1 MIKKIK
7 IAVYKLLKKS
17 EKWTKTDM
25 IYLAKGGFWLTLGQ
39 GISSVSSFLLA
50 IAFANLLPKE
60 IYGTYKYI
68 MSIVSLLAI
77 PTLSGMNTAIVQA
90 VARGYEGSVF
100 PAFKTKVKW
109 GLLGGLASLVLAGYY
124 YFQGNNVLTIAFLIT
139 SIFIPLMDPLNIYTS
154 YLVGKKDFKKSQKYD
169 ILTKIISTILIIVLI
184 FFNKNI
190 HLIILAYLSIHTI
203 LRFIFFAKTIKNK
216 DKKNKTNDIDLGA
229 IKYGKKLTLINII
242 DTISKY
248 IDKLLLFHFFGSTSL
263 AVYSMAIAPIE
274 QINGMIKKIGE
285 LILPKF
291 SEKKENEIKSGLP
304 QKILLFLFIIIAIII
319 LYFLIAPY
327 FYKIFLPQYIE
338 SIRYSRMYSIYTITI
353 IAIIPFLFFKSQK
366 KGKELF
372 IINILSAF
380 IQVIMYIILIPK
392 NGIIGI
398 ISAKIISSSIITI
411 ISFLLMYKKDIKVF
425 SSK

>member
-1 MIKKIK
+1 MIEKIK

-39 GISSVSSFLLA
+39 GISSLSSFLLA

-60 IYGTYKYI
+60 TYGTYKYI

-77 PTLSGMNTAIVQA
+77 PTLAGMNTAIIQA
-90 VARGYEGSVF
+90 VARGYEGSVI

-109 GLLGGLASLVLAGYY
+109 GLLGGLASLILAGYY
-124 YFQGNNVLTIAFLIT
+124 YFQGNNVLAIAFLIT
-139 SIFIPLMDPLNIYTS
+139 AVFVPFMDSLNVYVS

-169 ILTKIISTILIIVLI
+169 ILTKIISTILIIILI

-190 HLIILAYLSIHTI
+190 YLIILAYLSIHTT
-203 LRFIFFAKTIKNK
+203 LRFIFFSKTIKNK
-216 DKKNKTNDIDLGA
+216 DRNNDVDSETIR
-229 IKYGKKLTLINII
+229 YGKKLTLIGII
-242 DTISKY
+242 ETTSKY

-263 AVYSMAIAPIE
+263 AIYSMAIAPIE
-274 QINGMIKKIGE
+274 QMNGMIKKIGE

-291 SEKKENEIKSGLP
+291 SAKKENEIKKGLS
-304 QKILLFLFIIIAIII
+304 QKIFLFLFIIIAIII
-319 LYFLIAPY
+319 LYFLISPY

-338 SIRYSRMYSIYTITI
+338 SIRYSQMYSIYTITI
-353 IAIIPFLFFKSQK
+353 IAMIPLLLFKSQK
-366 KGKELF
+366 RGRELF
-372 IINILSAF
+372 VLNILGAF
-380 IQVIMYIILIPK
+380 IQVIMYVILIPK
-392 NGIIGI
+392 NGIMGI

-411 ISFLLMYKKDIKVF
+411 MSFLFMYKKDIKTSF
-425 SSK
+425 SR